1 MLKLVNVEG
10 ETNVQYKKIKWYC
23 KECVFVF
30 FMFLSMNLYNLWMV
44 VYGSKNCWVIVC
56 GSKNCWVIVGYYMN
70 YLVVFFAIKN
80 IKWLILRYEIACG
93 L

>member
-1 MLKLVNVEG
+1 
-10 ETNVQYKKIKWYC
+10 
-23 KECVFVF
+23 
-30 FMFLSMNLYNLWMV
+30 MV